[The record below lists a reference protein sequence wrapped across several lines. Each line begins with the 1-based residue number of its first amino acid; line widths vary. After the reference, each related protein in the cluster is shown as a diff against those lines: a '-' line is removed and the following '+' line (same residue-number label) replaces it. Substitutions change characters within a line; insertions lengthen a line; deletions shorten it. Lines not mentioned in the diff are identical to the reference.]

1 MPARGLLTLPIQ
13 SPYGHDG
20 FLIETDQVTGLVRA
34 LLPDAPAL
42 PHTATLPA
50 PSPLPQ
56 EHA

>member
-1 MPARGLLTLPIQ
+1 MSQTHAI
-13 SPYGHDG
+13 GHDG
-20 FLIETDQVTGLVRA
+20 FLIQTDQVTGLVRA